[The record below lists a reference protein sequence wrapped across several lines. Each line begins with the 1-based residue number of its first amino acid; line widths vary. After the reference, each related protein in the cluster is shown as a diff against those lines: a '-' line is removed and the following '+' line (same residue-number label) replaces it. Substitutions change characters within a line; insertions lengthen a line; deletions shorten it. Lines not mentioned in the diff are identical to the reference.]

1 MNTLQTAANDICQAL
16 NTRNWDRVD
25 IIIDS
30 VPEKD
35 WPLLPNVMFDVSS
48 NFSAL
53 HLAAEFNAPLNLL
66 AKLVQVFGIEALSTT
81 DDEGNTPLHYMAMI
95 ATSLDC

>member
-16 NTRNWDRVD
+16 NSEDWDRTD

-30 VPEKD
+30 VPETD
-35 WPLLPNVMFDVSS
+35 WPLPNVTFGCLGG
-48 NFSAL
+48 SAL